1 MKLEAYYNLHK
12 NCISARPI
20 GGRVRHYEILCLED
34 ASFSVQP
41 AGRKKVLKEKKKNV
55 HAFVRGN
62 LLSCSPYYQHSH
74 DYEGVSINLSID
86 RLREDARYNEVTYN
100 PYKYESFVRKH
111 NEQPVQYAPHVWIIN
126 KHIFV
131 PSIFPP
137 KKEEQ

>member
-1 MKLEAYYNLHK
+1 MTLEAYYNLHK
-12 NCISARPI
+12 KCISARPI
-20 GGRVRHYEILCLED
+20 DGYVKHYEFLCLED

-62 LLSCSPYYQHSH
+62 LLSGGEQRQRDH
-74 DYEGVSINLSID
+74 DYDGVNIDLSVD
-86 RLREDARYNEVTYN
+86 RFREDARYDEVTYN

-111 NEQPVQYAPHVWIIN
+111 NEEPVQYAPHVWIID
-126 KHIFV
+126 KHIFI

-137 KKEEQ
+137 K

>member
-1 MKLEAYYNLHK
+1 MRLEAYYNLHK
-12 NCISARPI
+12 KCISARPI
-20 GGRVRHYEILCLED
+20 GGYVKHYEFLCLDD

-62 LLSCSPYYQHSH
+62 LLSGGEQRQRDH
-74 DYEGVSINLSID
+74 DYDGVNIDLSVD
-86 RLREDARYNEVTYN
+86 RFREDARYDEVTYN

-111 NEQPVQYAPHVWIIN
+111 NEEPVQYAPHVWIID
-126 KHIFV
+126 KHIFI

-137 KKEEQ
+137 KED

>member
-12 NCISARPI
+12 KCISARPI

-74 DYEGVSINLSID
+74 DYDGVNIDLSVD
-86 RLREDARYNEVTYN
+86 RFREDARYDEVTYN

-111 NEQPVQYAPHVWIIN
+111 NDHPVQYAPHVWIIDKN
-126 KHIFV
+126 IFV

-137 KKEEQ
+137 KKEE

>member
-1 MKLEAYYNLHK
+1 MKLEAYYNFHK
-12 NCISARPI
+12 KCISARPI
-20 GGRVRHYEILCLED
+20 GGRVRHCEILCLD
-34 ASFSVQP
+34 YASFSVQP

-74 DYEGVSINLSID
+74 DYDGVSIDLSVD
-86 RLREDARYNEVTYN
+86 RFREDAHYDEVTYN

-111 NEQPVQYAPHVWIIN
+111 NEEPVQYAPHVWIIN

-137 KKEEQ
+137 KETA